1 MTAAQI
7 PLCQRLGSFAAAP
20 GDVPAVVIDLALR
33 QLEISATSVRGGEPD
48 AVLERAW
55 PVDSGL
61 WAAFRDASAVFRP
74 NAIWTDPIG
83 STIQAVIIP
92 ALQTCGGEEPAVAL
106 AVAAEVTCRLHTAAL
121 RAEMIIRHTPGYS
134 VLGTLGAAV
143 AVARAGG
150 GTADQIANSIA
161 VAGSFACGASEM
173 ADSPAGSFLAGW
185 AAQNGVLA
193 GQLGLAGF
201 TGPTSALEG
210 QRGFFKV
217 FAGGWDSTAAPL
229 VEGLGRDWMVA
240 EQAGLVTQ

>member
-7 PLCQRLGSFAAAP
+7 PLCQQLGSFAAAP
-20 GDVPAVVIDLALR
+20 GEVPPVVIDLALR
-33 QLEISATSVRGGEPD
+33 QLEISATAGRSGEPG

-61 WAAFRDASAVFRP
+61 WAAFRVASAVFRP

-92 ALQTCGGEEPAVAL
+92 ALQTCGGEEPAIAL
-106 AVAAEVTCRLHTAAL
+106 AVAAEVTCRLHATL
-121 RAEMIIRHTPGYS
+121 QAEMVIRHTPAYS

-143 AVARAGG
+143 AVAKAGG

-173 ADSPAGSFLAGW
+173 ADAPAGSFLAGW
-185 AAQNGVLA
+185 VAQNGVLA

-217 FAGGWDSTAAPL
+217 FAGGWNSTAAPL
-229 VEGLGRDWMVA
+229 VEGLGRDWMLA
-240 EQAGLVTQ
+240 EQAGLLTR